1 MTTTTTA
8 TDTPAPIIGVAQLRA
23 TNNKVHNLLEITKCV
38 AWAKQ
43 KGVQMLF
50 LPECAGF
57 MGAVPGE
64 SLQQAEAPIGEEQ
77 PNADCVT
84 EWIHKM
90 YNHTLLQESN
100 TVEEEEEEQQQPSDT
115 VAALA
120 SEAAAADY
128 DDDGD
133 AATASNVSLMH
144 GLSTLAKRAQM
155 WISVGGLH
163 VRGAP
168 PHDGKE
174 RFYNTHVILD
184 DTGTVKA
191 IYRKIHLFDVCI
203 PGKVNLMESNSTAAG
218 RDIVVCD
225 TPVGKCG
232 RTIACVR
239 KVSSSCRWTLIP
251 LLGALLHIHAFMYIG
266 RLGLSTCYD
275 MRFPELYADLVQ
287 RGAQILLMPSAFTVP
302 TGQAHWHILLR
313 GTFVHTLESFFF

>member
-1 MTTTTTA
+1 MTTTTTTTTT
-8 TDTPAPIIGVAQLRA
+8 TDTSPPIIIGVAQLRA
-23 TNNKVHNLLEITKCV
+23 TNHKVHNLLEITKCV

-43 KGVQMLF
+43 KGAQMIF

-57 MGAVPGE
+57 MGAAPGE
-64 SLQQAEAPIGEEQ
+64 TLQKAEAPIGEEQ
-77 PNADCVT
+77 PNAECVT

-90 YNHTLLQESN
+90 YEHTLLQESS
-100 TVEEEEEEQQQPSDT
+100 TVEEEQQPSDT

-120 SEAAAADY
+120 SEAAAAEADS
-128 DDDGD
+128 
-133 AATASNVSLMH
+133 TVSNVSLMH
-144 GLSTLAKRAQM
+144 GLSTLAKLAQM

-203 PGKVNLMESNSTAAG
+203 PGKVNLMESNSTAPG

-232 RTIACVR
+232 RTT
-239 KVSSSCRWTLIP
+239 KLEVSS
-251 LLGALLHIHAFMYIG
+251 LLHLDPGFS
-266 RLGLSTCYD
+266 LL
-275 MRFPELYADLVQ
+275 LVLAIV
-287 RGAQILLMPSAFTVP
+287 AQPCISL
-302 TGQAHWHILLR
+302 
-313 GTFVHTLESFFF
+313 